1 MVVTE
6 AIKIEKETKK
16 KLDKLKSH
24 KRDTYDD
31 VIDNIAS
38 MAIVQKID
46 EGKNNG

>member
-38 MAIVQKID
+38 FALIQKA
-46 EGKNNG
+46 EGDK